1 MAKLSTGQTYG
12 TTSRVTS
19 QRLLGGEAQIATGA
33 PLAQAELGQP
43 GLQPQ
48 ASPVS
53 TFQQA
58 GAPTLGGPLRMFE
71 PPALPRPS
79 QDLANLADA
88 LSGFNKNLQQYA
100 TSMEEVKMY
109 KEAAAKERGTALGA
123 ELSRFGYKDY
133 AEALR
138 ETEKK
143 AQIDPSLGPLL
154 QRLKA
159 NDPRALPYANNIL
172 NDSFIKLRV
181 SGLRDEINNMPKLP
195 DGRSLDA
202 VSPDDAAF
210 TDYYVSSALPPGMS
224 PKAILDNQAA
234 LYDTFGAIR
243 KDQTKR
249 YIAYKDGRIRAGY
262 QAGLGGDAA
271 LLAAGQLNPNQ
282 LAASVTQ
289 RLTDLQ
295 NSSSPALYQE
305 QKKATIKHILDSVI
319 VAAGG
324 SPSKI
329 NQLALPAAKALELIQ
344 AGPNGELLIDQLDQ
358 PRDVVILDFYR
369 GLSKGTMQDRELQ
382 DKQATYRG
390 QDAADADAKAYLTPE
405 VLNNPAQLQARLDAL
420 PQEAVRRFP
429 NDPQAQQSYSERV
442 QSYAKNY
449 TRTYIAPIQRDNAAN
464 EHANQA
470 LNPSTNPVADI
481 QRYERMFRN
490 REIDE
495 SDFNS
500 LVAGA
505 KARNEKRNDN
515 NYNTLRGL
523 QRDLQARLTE
533 QFRLPTQGD
542 GTPVVTAKEAIEIRK
557 QMANLYRDGEQLI
570 IKNPGANIDAEL
582 GKAFEKYIAPAVQ
595 KGQQQSQQ
603 PKAKTPEDISRNFGP
618 GRGNAADNAN
628 LRRQTETVPLYDRS
642 RIGQQLDEILT
653 NKPLDNATRQIIRR
667 TGLKPSDF
675 FIIQMKL
682 HGVPLTPEIQQKLRT
697 LDGSDLVSQALPAS
711 GESSGGMGLM
721 LPNVSRAQRLW
732 DVFNSGVQAARN
744 TAMATGLNLG
754 GGNFNFEKPSS
765 VVYERPGKQPG
776 VDYFFESKK
785 FPAVLGGRV
794 KDVGREPGYGNYVV
808 VESID
813 PLTGKGVD
821 VLYGHLP
828 NNGIY
833 VKRGQNVQ
841 AGEIIGKQGGT
852 GNVSSV
858 DGTIASV
865 DFFAVAPEG
874 SKSMTPYSG
883 FDQLRRYVTNSLQ
896 NPKARPASPKPVG
909 NGLEGKATYYL
920 GSGGNDG
927 VAGGLTANGETYNP
941 KALTAAVQWSLRN
954 KYMNKWVKVEDMDT
968 GKTVR
973 VWVNDVGQ
981 MGGNEKSFD
990 RKDPRII
997 DLSPAAFKKLFGG
1010 LGKGVGDRIRIEIDP
1025 NQTRR

>member
-43 GLQPQ
+43 ALQPQ
-48 ASPVS
+48 ASPVN
-53 TFQQA
+53 TFQQV

-79 QDLANLADA
+79 QDLANLANA
-88 LSGFNKNLQQYA
+88 LSGFNKNLQQYS

-123 ELSRFGYKDY
+123 ELSVFGYKDY

-181 SGLRDEINNMPKLP
+181 SGLRDEINNMSKLP
-195 DGRSLDA
+195 DGRSLDT
-202 VSPDDAAF
+202 VSPDDATF

-224 PKAILDNQAA
+224 PKAILDNQAV
-234 LYDTFGAIR
+234 LYNTFGEIR

-249 YIAYKDGRIRAGY
+249 HIAYKDGRIRAGY

-382 DKQATYRG
+382 DKQSNYRG

-420 PQEAVRRFP
+420 PQEAVKKFP

-449 TRTYIAPIQRDNAAN
+449 TRTYIAPIQRDNAAS
-464 EHANQA
+464 EYANQA

-490 REIDE
+490 RDIDE
-495 SDFNS
+495 SDFKS
-500 LVAGA
+500 LVASA

-523 QRDLQARLTE
+523 ARDLETRLKE
-533 QFRLPTQGD
+533 QYRLPGTDGD
-542 GTPVVTAKEAIEIRK
+542 VVYTTKEVIEVRK
-557 QMANLYRDGEQLI
+557 QMASLYRDGEQLI

-582 GKAFEKYIAPAVQ
+582 GKAFEKYIAPAAQ
-595 KGQQQSQQ
+595 KRQQQSQQ
-603 PKAKTPEDISRNFGP
+603 PKANTPEDITRNFNP

-628 LRRQTETVPLYDRS
+628 LRRQAETVPLYDKS

-653 NKPLDNATRQIIRR
+653 DKPLDNATRQIIRR

-675 FIIQMKL
+675 FTQQMKL
-682 HGVPLTPEIQQKLRT
+682 HGVPLTPDVQQKLRT
-697 LDGSDLVSQALPAS
+697 LDGSDLVSQALPAN
-711 GESSGGMGLM
+711 GEGSGGMGLM

-744 TAMATGLNLG
+744 TPMATGG
-754 GGNFNFEKPSS
+754 AAIPSS
-765 VVYERPGKQPG
+765 LGAGTNGLLALIRSGEGSWNSVNRGKAGDSAPINLTSMTIGAVEQMQQRNKIFAAGAYQFTPG
-776 VDYFFESKK
+776 VLSLARREAGLSPGDQMSPENQNKMAMALVVGTK
-785 FPAVLGGRV
+785 RPALAAYVTGKSNNLNAAHYDIAREWAALQAPNGRGMYDGDKAGNMASIPAAKVQAMLIQARQEYLSGGR
-794 KDVGREPGYGNYVV
+794 
-808 VESID
+808 
-813 PLTGKGVD
+813 
-821 VLYGHLP
+821 
-828 NNGIY
+828 
-833 VKRGQNVQ
+833 
-841 AGEIIGKQGGT
+841 
-852 GNVSSV
+852 
-858 DGTIASV
+858 
-865 DFFAVAPEG
+865 
-874 SKSMTPYSG
+874 
-883 FDQLRRYVTNSLQ
+883 
-896 NPKARPASPKPVG
+896 
-909 NGLEGKATYYL
+909 
-920 GSGGNDG
+920 
-927 VAGGLTANGETYNP
+927 
-941 KALTAAVQWSLRN
+941 
-954 KYMNKWVKVEDMDT
+954 
-968 GKTVR
+968 
-973 VWVNDVGQ
+973 
-981 MGGNEKSFD
+981 
-990 RKDPRII
+990 
-997 DLSPAAFKKLFGG
+997 
-1010 LGKGVGDRIRIEIDP
+1010 
-1025 NQTRR
+1025 

>member
-1 MAKLSTGQTYG
+1 MAKLSTGQAYG
-12 TTSRVTS
+12 TTSRTTS
-19 QRLLGGEAQIATGA
+19 PRLLGGEAQIASGN

-79 QDLANLADA
+79 QDLANLANA
-88 LSGFNKNLQQYA
+88 LSGFNTNLQQYA
-100 TSMEEVKMY
+100 TSMQEVETY
-109 KEAAAKERGTALGA
+109 KEAAAKERGIALGA
-123 ELSRFGYKDY
+123 ELSVFGYKDY

-143 AQIDPSLGPLL
+143 AQVDPSLGPLL

-159 NDPRALPYANNIL
+159 NDPRALPYANNTL
-172 NDSFIKLRV
+172 NDSFIKSRI
-181 SGLRDEINNMPKLP
+181 SGLRDEINNMSKLP
-195 DGRSLDA
+195 DGRSLQT
-202 VSPDDAAF
+202 VSEADPAF
-210 TDYYVSSALPPGMS
+210 VDYMVSSALPPGMS

-234 LYDTFGAIR
+234 LANTFGAIR
-243 KDQTKR
+243 NDQAKR
-249 YIAYKDGRIRAGY
+249 RIAYKDGQVRAGY
-262 QAGLGGDAA
+262 QAGLGGDIA

-295 NSSSPALYQE
+295 NNSSPALYQE
-305 QKKATIKHILDSVI
+305 QKKATVKHLLDSIV

-324 SPSKI
+324 DPGKI

-358 PRDVVILDFYR
+358 PRDVVILELYR

-420 PQEAVRRFP
+420 PQEAVRKFP

-464 EHANQA
+464 EYANQA

-481 QRYERMFRN
+481 QRYEKMFRN

-495 SDFNS
+495 SDFKS

-523 QRDLQARLTE
+523 QRDLQTRLTE

-557 QMANLYRDGEQLI
+557 QMANLYREGEQLI
-570 IKNPGANIDAEL
+570 IKSPGANIDAEL

-603 PKAKTPEDISRNFGP
+603 PKAKTPEDISRNFGF
-618 GRGNAADNAN
+618 GRGNTADNAN
-628 LRRQTETVPLYDRS
+628 LRRQAETVPLYDKS

-653 NKPLDNATRQIIRR
+653 DKPLDNATRQIIRR

-675 FIIQMKL
+675 FTKQMKL

-711 GESSGGMGLM
+711 GEGSGGMGLM

-732 DVFNSGVQAARN
+732 DVFNSGTPAARN
-744 TAMATGLNLG
+744 APVAPG
-754 GGNFNFEKPSS
+754 GAVVPSNIN
-765 VVYERPGKQPG
+765 VTPG
-776 VDYFFESKK
+776 VKGKKESIALAAQQLGIDPVDLAAVMSLETGGSYSTTITGGAGNNYQGLIQFGPTERRTYGYDKKQSFEQQ
-785 FPAVLGGRV
+785 VLGPVV
-794 KDVGREPGYGNYVV
+794 KYLKDRGVKPGHGAK
-808 VESID
+808 E
-813 PLTGKGVD
+813 
-821 VLYGHLP
+821 
-828 NNGIY
+828 IY
-833 VKRGQNVQ
+833 
-841 AGEIIGKQGGT
+841 AAILT
-852 GNVSSV
+852 GNV
-858 DGTIASV
+858 AN
-865 DFFAVAPEG
+865 
-874 SKSMTPYSG
+874 
-883 FDQLRRYVTNSLQ
+883 L
-896 NPKARPASPKPVG
+896 AR
-909 NGLEGKATYYL
+909 
-920 GSGGNDG
+920 GGIDWKD
-927 VAGGLTANGETYNP
+927 ANGTSVRG
-941 KALTAAVQWSLRN
+941 ALPSLTSGQHRQNAIRFLQRN
-954 KYMNKWVKVEDMDT
+954 
-968 GKTVR
+968 
-973 VWVNDVGQ
+973 
-981 MGGNEKSFD
+981 
-990 RKDPRII
+990 
-997 DLSPAAFKKLFGG
+997 
-1010 LGKGVGDRIRIEIDP
+1010 
-1025 NQTRR
+1025 

>member
-1 MAKLSTGQTYG
+1 MAKLSTGQAYG
-12 TTSRVTS
+12 TTSRTTS
-19 QRLLGGEAQIATGA
+19 PRLLGGEAQIASGN

-100 TSMEEVKMY
+100 TSMQEVETY
-109 KEAAAKERGTALGA
+109 KEAAAKERGIALGA
-123 ELSRFGYKDY
+123 ELSVFGYKDY

-143 AQIDPSLGPLL
+143 AQVDPSLGPLL

-159 NDPRALPYANNIL
+159 NDPRALPYANNTL
-172 NDSFIKLRV
+172 NDSFIKSRI
-181 SGLRDEINNMPKLP
+181 SGLRDEINNMSKLP
-195 DGRSLDA
+195 DGRSLQT
-202 VSPDDAAF
+202 VSEADPAF
-210 TDYYVSSALPPGMS
+210 VDYMVSSALPPGMS

-234 LYDTFGAIR
+234 LANTFGAIR
-243 KDQTKR
+243 NDQAKR
-249 YIAYKDGRIRAGY
+249 RIAYKDGQVRAGY
-262 QAGLGGDAA
+262 QAGLGGDIA

-295 NSSSPALYQE
+295 NNSSPALYQE
-305 QKKATIKHILDSVI
+305 QKKATVKHLLDSIV

-324 SPSKI
+324 DPGKI

-358 PRDVVILDFYR
+358 PRDVVILELYR

-420 PQEAVRRFP
+420 PQEAVRKFP

-464 EHANQA
+464 EYANQA

-481 QRYERMFRN
+481 QRYEKMFRN

-495 SDFNS
+495 SDFKS

-523 QRDLQARLTE
+523 QRDLQTRLTE

-557 QMANLYRDGEQLI
+557 QMANLYREGEQLI
-570 IKNPGANIDAEL
+570 IKSPGANIDAEL

-603 PKAKTPEDISRNFGP
+603 PKAKTPEDISRNFGF
-618 GRGNAADNAN
+618 GRGNTADNAN
-628 LRRQTETVPLYDRS
+628 LRRQAETVPLYDKS

-653 NKPLDNATRQIIRR
+653 DKPLDNATRQIIRR

-675 FIIQMKL
+675 FTKQMKL

-711 GESSGGMGLM
+711 GEGSGGMGLM

-732 DVFNSGVQAARN
+732 DVFNSGTPAARN
-744 TAMATGLNLG
+744 APVAPG
-754 GGNFNFEKPSS
+754 GAVVPSNIN
-765 VVYERPGKQPG
+765 VTPG
-776 VDYFFESKK
+776 VKGKKESIALAAQQLGIDPVDLAAVMSLETGGSYSTTITGGAGNNYQGLIQFGPTERRTYGYDKKQSFEQQ
-785 FPAVLGGRV
+785 VLGPVV
-794 KDVGREPGYGNYVV
+794 KYLKDRGVKPGHGAK
-808 VESID
+808 E
-813 PLTGKGVD
+813 
-821 VLYGHLP
+821 
-828 NNGIY
+828 IY
-833 VKRGQNVQ
+833 
-841 AGEIIGKQGGT
+841 AAILT
-852 GNVSSV
+852 GNV
-858 DGTIASV
+858 AN
-865 DFFAVAPEG
+865 
-874 SKSMTPYSG
+874 
-883 FDQLRRYVTNSLQ
+883 L
-896 NPKARPASPKPVG
+896 AR
-909 NGLEGKATYYL
+909 
-920 GSGGNDG
+920 GGIDWKD
-927 VAGGLTANGETYNP
+927 ANGTSVRG
-941 KALTAAVQWSLRN
+941 ALPSLTSGQHRQNAIRFLQRN
-954 KYMNKWVKVEDMDT
+954 
-968 GKTVR
+968 
-973 VWVNDVGQ
+973 
-981 MGGNEKSFD
+981 
-990 RKDPRII
+990 
-997 DLSPAAFKKLFGG
+997 
-1010 LGKGVGDRIRIEIDP
+1010 
-1025 NQTRR
+1025 

>member
-12 TTSRVTS
+12 TTSRTTS
-19 QRLLGGEAQIATGA
+19 PRLLGGEAQIASGN

-53 TFQQA
+53 TFQQP

-100 TSMEEVKMY
+100 TSMEEVETY

-123 ELSRFGYKDY
+123 KLSVFGYKDY

-143 AQIDPSLGPLL
+143 AQVDPSLGPLL
-154 QRLKA
+154 QQLKA
-159 NDPRALPYANNIL
+159 NDPRALPYANNTL
-172 NDSFIKLRV
+172 NDSFIKSRV
-181 SGLRDEINNMPKLP
+181 SGLRDGINNMSKLP
-195 DGRSLDA
+195 DGRFLET
-202 VSPDDAAF
+202 VSPDDPAF
-210 TDYYVSSALPPGMS
+210 VDYMVSSALPPGMS
-224 PKAILDNQAA
+224 PKAILDNQALLA
-234 LYDTFGAIR
+234 NTFGATR
-243 KDQTKR
+243 NDQAKR
-249 YIAYKDGRIRAGY
+249 YIAYKDGQVRASY
-262 QAGLGGDAA
+262 QAGLGGDIA
-271 LLAAGQLNPNQ
+271 LLAAGQLNFNQ
-282 LAASVTQ
+282 LAANVTQ

-295 NSSSPALYQE
+295 NNSSPALYQE
-305 QKKATIKHILDSVI
+305 QKKATIKHLLDSIV

-324 SPSKI
+324 NPGKI

-358 PRDVVILDFYR
+358 PRDVVILELYR

-420 PQEAVRRFP
+420 PQEAVRKFP

-464 EHANQA
+464 EYANQA

-481 QRYERMFRN
+481 QRYEKMFRN

-495 SDFNS
+495 SDFKS

-523 QRDLQARLTE
+523 QRDLQTRLTE

-542 GTPVVTAKEAIEIRK
+542 GTPVVTAKEAIEVRK
-557 QMANLYRDGEQLI
+557 QMASLFREGEQLI

-618 GRGNAADNAN
+618 GRGNTADNAN
-628 LRRQTETVPLYDRS
+628 LRRQAETAPLYDKS

-653 NKPLDNATRQIIRR
+653 DKPLDNATRQIIRR

-675 FIIQMKL
+675 FTKQMKL

-697 LDGSDLVSQALPAS
+697 LDGSDLVSQASPAS
-711 GESSGGMGLM
+711 GEGSGGMGLV

-732 DVFNSGVQAARN
+732 DVFNSGMQAARN
-744 TAMATGLNLG
+744 APAAPGGAVIPSSLGAGSNGLLALIRSGEGSWNSVNRGKAGDSGPIPNLTSMTIGSVEQMQQRNKVFAVGAYQFTPGVLSLARREAGLSPSDQMSPENQNKMAMALIVGS
-754 GGNFNFEKPSS
+754 K
-765 VVYERPGKQPG
+765 RP
-776 VDYFFESKK
+776 
-785 FPAVLGGRV
+785 ALAA
-794 KDVGREPGYGNYVV
+794 YV
-808 VESID
+808 
-813 PLTGKGVD
+813 TGKS
-821 VLYGHLP
+821 
-828 NNGIY
+828 NNLNAAHYDIAREWAALQAPSG
-833 VKRGQNVQ
+833 RGMYDNDKAGNMASIPAAKVQ
-841 AGEIIGKQGGT
+841 AMLIQ
-852 GNVSSV
+852 
-858 DGTIASV
+858 
-865 DFFAVAPEG
+865 
-874 SKSMTPYSG
+874 
-883 FDQLRRYVTNSLQ
+883 
-896 NPKARPASPKPVG
+896 ARQ
-909 NGLEGKATYYL
+909 EYL
-920 GSGGNDG
+920 SRG
-927 VAGGLTANGETYNP
+927 
-941 KALTAAVQWSLRN
+941 R
-954 KYMNKWVKVEDMDT
+954 
-968 GKTVR
+968 
-973 VWVNDVGQ
+973 
-981 MGGNEKSFD
+981 
-990 RKDPRII
+990 
-997 DLSPAAFKKLFGG
+997 
-1010 LGKGVGDRIRIEIDP
+1010 
-1025 NQTRR
+1025 

>member
-1 MAKLSTGQTYG
+1 MAKLSTGQAYG
-12 TTSRVTS
+12 TTSRTTS
-19 QRLLGGEAQIATGA
+19 PRLLGGEAQIASGN

-79 QDLANLADA
+79 QDLANLANA
-88 LSGFNKNLQQYA
+88 LSGFNTNLQQYA
-100 TSMEEVKMY
+100 TSMQEVETY
-109 KEAAAKERGTALGA
+109 KEAAAKERGIALGA
-123 ELSRFGYKDY
+123 ELSVFGYKDY

-143 AQIDPSLGPLL
+143 AQVDPSLGPLL

-159 NDPRALPYANNIL
+159 NDPRALPYANNTL
-172 NDSFIKLRV
+172 NDSFIKSRI
-181 SGLRDEINNMPKLP
+181 SGLRDEINNMSKLP
-195 DGRSLDA
+195 DGRSLQT
-202 VSPDDAAF
+202 VSEADPAF
-210 TDYYVSSALPPGMS
+210 VDYMVSSALPPGMS

-234 LYDTFGAIR
+234 LANTFGAIR
-243 KDQTKR
+243 NDQAKR
-249 YIAYKDGRIRAGY
+249 RIAYKDGQVRAGY
-262 QAGLGGDAA
+262 QAGLGGDIA

-295 NSSSPALYQE
+295 NNSSPALYQE
-305 QKKATIKHILDSVI
+305 QKKATVKHLLDSIV

-324 SPSKI
+324 DPGKI

-358 PRDVVILDFYR
+358 PRDVVILELYR

-420 PQEAVRRFP
+420 PQEAVRKFP

-464 EHANQA
+464 EYANQA

-481 QRYERMFRN
+481 QRYEKMFRN

-495 SDFNS
+495 SDFKS

-523 QRDLQARLTE
+523 QRDLQTRLTE

-557 QMANLYRDGEQLI
+557 QMANLYREGEQLI

-603 PKAKTPEDISRNFGP
+603 PKAKTPEDISRNFGF
-618 GRGNAADNAN
+618 GRGNTADNAN
-628 LRRQTETVPLYDRS
+628 LRRQAETVPLYDKS

-653 NKPLDNATRQIIRR
+653 DKPLDNATRQIIRR

-675 FIIQMKL
+675 FTKQMKL

-711 GESSGGMGLM
+711 GEGSGGMGLM

-732 DVFNSGVQAARN
+732 DVFNSGTPAARN
-744 TAMATGLNLG
+744 APVAPG
-754 GGNFNFEKPSS
+754 GAVVPSNIN
-765 VVYERPGKQPG
+765 VTPG
-776 VDYFFESKK
+776 VKGKKESIALAAQQLGIDPVDLAAVMSLETGGSYSTTITGGAGNNYQGLIQFGPTERRTYGYDKKQSFEQQ
-785 FPAVLGGRV
+785 VLGPVV
-794 KDVGREPGYGNYVV
+794 KYLKDRGVKPGHGAK
-808 VESID
+808 E
-813 PLTGKGVD
+813 
-821 VLYGHLP
+821 
-828 NNGIY
+828 IY
-833 VKRGQNVQ
+833 
-841 AGEIIGKQGGT
+841 AAILT
-852 GNVSSV
+852 GNV
-858 DGTIASV
+858 AN
-865 DFFAVAPEG
+865 
-874 SKSMTPYSG
+874 
-883 FDQLRRYVTNSLQ
+883 L
-896 NPKARPASPKPVG
+896 AR
-909 NGLEGKATYYL
+909 
-920 GSGGNDG
+920 GGIDWKD
-927 VAGGLTANGETYNP
+927 ANGTSVRG
-941 KALTAAVQWSLRN
+941 ALPSLTSGQHRQNAIRFLQRN
-954 KYMNKWVKVEDMDT
+954 
-968 GKTVR
+968 
-973 VWVNDVGQ
+973 
-981 MGGNEKSFD
+981 
-990 RKDPRII
+990 
-997 DLSPAAFKKLFGG
+997 
-1010 LGKGVGDRIRIEIDP
+1010 
-1025 NQTRR
+1025 

>member
-12 TTSRVTS
+12 TTSRTTS
-19 QRLLGGEAQIATGA
+19 PRLLGGEAQIASGS

-100 TSMEEVKMY
+100 TSMQEVETY

-123 ELSRFGYKDY
+123 ELSVFGYKDY

-143 AQIDPSLGPLL
+143 AQVDPSLGPLL

-159 NDPRALPYANNIL
+159 NDPRALPYANNTL
-172 NDSFIKLRV
+172 NDSFIKSRI
-181 SGLRDEINNMPKLP
+181 SGLRDGINNMSKLP
-195 DGRSLDA
+195 DGRFLET
-202 VSPDDAAF
+202 VSSDDPAF
-210 TDYYVSSALPPGMS
+210 VDYMVSSALPPGMS

-234 LYDTFGAIR
+234 LANTFGAIR
-243 KDQTKR
+243 NDQAKR
-249 YIAYKDGRIRAGY
+249 YIAYKDGQVRASY
-262 QAGLGGDAA
+262 QAGLGSDAA

-282 LAASVTQ
+282 LAANVTQ

-295 NSSSPALYQE
+295 NNSSPVLYQE
-305 QKKATIKHILDSVI
+305 QKKATIKHIQDSVI

-329 NQLALPAAKALELIQ
+329 NQLAPSAGEALALIQ

-358 PRDVVILDFYR
+358 PRDVVILEFYR
-369 GLSKGTMQDRELQ
+369 GLSKGIMQDRELQ

-449 TRTYIAPIQRDNAAN
+449 TRTYIATIQRDNALD
-464 EHANQA
+464 EYANQA
-470 LNPSTNPVADI
+470 INPSTNPVADI
-481 QRYERMFRN
+481 QRYKRMVRN

-495 SDFNS
+495 SDFKS

-542 GTPVVTAKEAIEIRK
+542 GTPVITTKEAIEVRK

-595 KGQQQSQQ
+595 KGRQQSQQ

-618 GRGNAADNAN
+618 GRGNTADNAN
-628 LRRQTETVPLYDRS
+628 LRRQAETVPLYDKS

-653 NKPLDNATRQIIRR
+653 DKPLDNATRQIIRR

-675 FIIQMKL
+675 FVNQMKL

-744 TAMATGLNLG
+744 IPMATGG
-754 GGNFNFEKPSS
+754 AAIPSS
-765 VVYERPGKQPG
+765 LGAGTNGLLALIRSGEGSWNSVNRGTAGDSAPINLTSMTIGAVEQMQQRNKIFAAGAYQFTPDVLSLARREAGLSPGDRMSPENQNKMAMALIVGTKRPALAAYVTGKSNNLNAAHYDIAREWAALQAPNG
-776 VDYFFESKK
+776 RGMYDGDRAGNMASI
-785 FPAVLGGRV
+785 PAAKVQAMLIQARQEYLSGGR
-794 KDVGREPGYGNYVV
+794 
-808 VESID
+808 
-813 PLTGKGVD
+813 
-821 VLYGHLP
+821 
-828 NNGIY
+828 
-833 VKRGQNVQ
+833 
-841 AGEIIGKQGGT
+841 
-852 GNVSSV
+852 
-858 DGTIASV
+858 
-865 DFFAVAPEG
+865 
-874 SKSMTPYSG
+874 
-883 FDQLRRYVTNSLQ
+883 
-896 NPKARPASPKPVG
+896 
-909 NGLEGKATYYL
+909 
-920 GSGGNDG
+920 
-927 VAGGLTANGETYNP
+927 
-941 KALTAAVQWSLRN
+941 
-954 KYMNKWVKVEDMDT
+954 
-968 GKTVR
+968 
-973 VWVNDVGQ
+973 
-981 MGGNEKSFD
+981 
-990 RKDPRII
+990 
-997 DLSPAAFKKLFGG
+997 
-1010 LGKGVGDRIRIEIDP
+1010 
-1025 NQTRR
+1025 